1 MQAADAAAG
10 ATTYVAA
17 MNVKSLLLISVLLGA
32 LALGAVPAL
41 AALGDEV
48 TQGRAVAGQL
58 QAGTTSCSKLS
69 DSDFEHLGEYAMD
82 RMVGSR
88 SAHEAMNARMDAMMG
103 SANTDRMHQA
113 LGRRFAGCGG
123 NTGGMMGGGGMMMG
137 GGYGDG
143 DWGAMMGSGNWSWM
157 RDGSW
162 QHMTSAQWRQ
172 VGNSVMGPGMMRVG
186 HSGWSSGA
194 VIAVVLGAL
203 LVGGLVVL
211 VAIRRPWRRH
221 REGPATI

>member
-1 MQAADAAAG
+1 MAQPG
-10 ATTYVAA
+10 PQPTFAA
-17 MNVKSLLLISVLLGA
+17 MNVKSVILISVLLGA

-48 TQGRAVAGQL
+48 APGRAVAAQL

-69 DSDFEHLGEYAMD
+69 DGDFEHLGEYVMD

-88 SAHEAMNARMDAMMG
+88 SAHEAMNARMDAGMG

-113 LGRRFAGCGG
+113 LGRRFAGCGGG

-143 DWGAMMGSGNWSWM
+143 DWGAMTGSGNWSWM
-157 RDGSW
+157 RNGSW
-162 QHMTSAQWRQ
+162 QRMTSAQWRQ
-172 VGNSVMGPGMMRVG
+172 VGNSVMGPGMMRFG
-186 HSGWSSGA
+186 HSGWSTGA
-194 VIAVVLGAL
+194 VIAVVLAAL

-211 VAIRRPWRRH
+211 VALRRPWRRH
-221 REGPATI
+221 REGPATT